1 VEPDAVDILMNVL
14 KTVNDSKPN
23 NDLRSY
29 MENINFG
36 KLTGIGVGP
45 GDPEL
50 MTLKAINVI
59 KNSDII
65 AFPGKSKD
73 ESMAFGI
80 AEKAVPEIIEKELL
94 AIDLPMTKDTK
105 RLRKNHENAAL
116 TIEKHLKAGENI
128 AFLTLGDP
136 AFYSTFSYIKD
147 IVKRDGFDTEII
159 AGVTSFNAVA
169 AKLNIPISL
178 GNESVL
184 ILPGLDEED
193 AIFSQSHNLPDNIII
208 LKAGKNAGKIREVLK
223 SAGYSAAMISNC
235 GLENEEIF
243 NNIDAIP
250 DNASYFSLIIAKKN
264 YMGYNSPSALH

>member
-1 VEPDAVDILMNVL
+1 MEPDAVDILMNVL

-23 NDLRSY
+23 NVLRSY

-116 TIEKHLKAGENI
+116 TIEKHLKAG
-128 AFLTLGDP
+128 
-136 AFYSTFSYIKD
+136 
-147 IVKRDGFDTEII
+147 
-159 AGVTSFNAVA
+159 
-169 AKLNIPISL
+169 
-178 GNESVL
+178 
-184 ILPGLDEED
+184 
-193 AIFSQSHNLPDNIII
+193 
-208 LKAGKNAGKIREVLK
+208 KIREVLK

>member
-1 VEPDAVDILMNVL
+1 M
-14 KTVNDSKPN
+14 
-23 NDLRSY
+23 
-29 MENINFG
+29 
-36 KLTGIGVGP
+36 
-45 GDPEL
+45 
-50 MTLKAINVI
+50 
-59 KNSDII
+59 
-65 AFPGKSKD
+65 
-73 ESMAFGI
+73 
-80 AEKAVPEIIEKELL
+80 
-94 AIDLPMTKDTK
+94 
-105 RLRKNHENAAL
+105 
-116 TIEKHLKAGENI
+116 
-128 AFLTLGDP
+128 
-136 AFYSTFSYIKD
+136 
-147 IVKRDGFDTEII
+147 
-159 AGVTSFNAVA
+159 
-169 AKLNIPISL
+169 